1 MAGRR
6 LVYLTAL
13 GAVLVFFTAYQEWFG
28 YLAML
33 IVAGLPWFSLVL
45 SLPAMLSFRA
55 EAECPGKVN
64 RGVESNV
71 RLVGRC
77 RLPSL
82 PFRGKIRVVHPL
94 TGEQWVQKTE
104 ADLPT
109 DHCGGLLVT
118 PERIWVC
125 DYLGL
130 IAIPARKGEGR
141 RVIVK
146 PEPVPVRA
154 MPNLDRFLARSWRP
168 KAGGGYAE
176 NHELRLYR
184 PGDGLNQVHW
194 KLSSKMGKLMIRE
207 PMQPERGLVLL
218 TMNLRGTPAELDRK
232 FGRLLW
238 LGSKLLEKEVAFEI
252 RVLTG
257 EGICSFP
264 VSSEQ
269 EMTAAVEELLFRT
282 PAREGDLRDKPSRAS
297 WQYHIGGEA
306 DEA

>member
-1 MAGRR
+1 M
-6 LVYLTAL
+6 

-28 YLAML
+28 YLALL
-33 IVAGLPWFSLVL
+33 IVAGLPWFSLAL

-257 EGICSFP
+257 EGICGFP